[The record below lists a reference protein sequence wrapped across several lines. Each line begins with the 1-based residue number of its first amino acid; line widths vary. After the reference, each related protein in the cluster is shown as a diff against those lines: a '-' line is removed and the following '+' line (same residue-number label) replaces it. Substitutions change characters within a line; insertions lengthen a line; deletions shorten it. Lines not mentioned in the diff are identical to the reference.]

1 VPRLMHLHYWFLY
14 SLVLAAM
21 ICQDQFGHDHLGPMK
36 SDQFFVVFEMPA
48 VGMRMVAKTGHKDCA
63 GIVYILADAS
73 PKGIVPVVGQWL
85 LSQFV

>member
-1 VPRLMHLHYWFLY
+1 MTGHIHRHD
-14 SLVLAAM
+14 LAKM
-21 ICQDQFGHDHLGPMK
+21 ISEMK
-36 SDQFFVVFEMPA
+36 NKQSDQFFVVFEMPA